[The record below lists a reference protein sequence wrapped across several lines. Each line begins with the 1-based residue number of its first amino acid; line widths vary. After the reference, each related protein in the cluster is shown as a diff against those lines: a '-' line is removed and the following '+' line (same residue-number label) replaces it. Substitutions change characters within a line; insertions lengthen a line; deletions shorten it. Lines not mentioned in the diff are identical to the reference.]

1 MTNYEYQELEKVT
14 DKIYKRGYDDG
25 KKSSYAIID
34 EAHNDGYAIGA
45 KDAWQ
50 TAKCIMSMP
59 NKERLQWFGVDKDSV
74 FEFEAKEAMDRW
86 NLYVISITKGEI
98 PKNAKWYDIPAEEM
112 NEEQLRTAVRELRK
126 RVMELKEGEEE

>member
-1 MTNYEYQELEKVT
+1 
-14 DKIYKRGYDDG
+14 
-25 KKSSYAIID
+25 
-34 EAHNDGYAIGA
+34 
-45 KDAWQ
+45 
-50 TAKCIMSMP
+50 MSMP